1 MSTPSTADAGAANR
15 WIITVAVMSA
25 TLMEVLD
32 TTVVNVSL
40 PHIAG
45 NLSVSITEA
54 TWVLTSYLV
63 SNAIVLPMTGWL
75 AQVIGR
81 KRLLQLSIFGFTVT
95 SVLCGLAPTLPL
107 LIAFRVLQGT
117 FGGALQPLSQAILLE
132 TFPLHERGKAMSV
145 WGIGMMVAP
154 ILGPVF
160 GGWVTDSYSWRWLF
174 YVNLPVGVIAMFMT
188 QTYLVDPPYLKEA
201 VRKIDYWGIALLVLG
216 IGALQLVL
224 DKGPDED
231 WFDSR
236 LIIGLFSVAALA
248 LAGLVVHVL
257 TTDEPIVD
265 LRVMKDRTYA
275 AGIVLI
281 TALGFVLFG
290 SMMVLPVFLQTL
302 LGYPAMQA
310 GEALAPRGLGAF
322 LMMPISGLLVARV
335 DSRILIGTG
344 LTFAALPL
352 FWLGGMDANVGY
364 WDIFWPQ
371 LIQGAGMSLLFV
383 PLSTTSMAAIPKH
396 KIGNAT
402 SLFSLMRNVG
412 AGIGI
417 AVMGTMLSHYR
428 EAGVGTVGSAVTAY
442 DPVSQST
449 LAQLAAGF
457 RAAGADAAT
466 AMSQA
471 YATMSGMVFQQAS
484 TIAFVTLFRFAG
496 ILFLAMLPL
505 VLIMRRPNMK
515 APGDAPV
522 GH

>member
-1 MSTPSTADAGAANR
+1 MASTPAVDAGAANR
-15 WIITVAVMSA
+15 WIITAAVMSA

-75 AQVIGR
+75 AQVMGR
-81 KRLLQLSIFGFTVT
+81 KRLLQVAIFGFTL
-95 SVLCGLAPTLPL
+95 SSLLCGLAPSLPL
-107 LIAFRVLQGT
+107 LIGFRVLQGT
-117 FGGALQPLSQAILLE
+117 FGGCLQPLSQAVLLE

-188 QTYLVDPPYLKEA
+188 QTYLVDPPYLRET
-201 VRKIDYWGIALLVLG
+201 VRKIDYWGIALLVIG
-216 IGALQLVL
+216 IGALQLFL

-236 LIIGLFSVAALA
+236 LIIGLFAVAAVA

-257 TTDEPIVD
+257 ATDEPIID

-275 AGIVLI
+275 AGTVLI
-281 TALGFVLFG
+281 TSLGFVLFG

-344 LTFAALPL
+344 LTAAALPL
-352 FWLGGMDANVGY
+352 FWLSAIDANAGY

-371 LIQGAGMSLLFV
+371 IIQGAGMSLLFV
-383 PLSTTSMAAIPKH
+383 PLSTTTMAAIPKV

-428 EAGVGTVGSAVTAY
+428 DGGVGVVGASVTAY
-442 DPVSQST
+442 DDVSQRT
-449 LAQLAAGF
+449 VAQLAAGF

-466 AMSQA
+466 ALSQA
-471 YATMSGMVFQQAS
+471 YAAMSGMVYQQAS
-484 TIAFVTLFRFAG
+484 MIAFITLFRFAG
-496 ILFLAMLPL
+496 VLFLAMLPL
-505 VLIMRRPNMK
+505 VLIMRRPNMQ
-515 APGDAPV
+515 APGDAPAV
-522 GH
+522 H